1 MEWDGFRLSLTSEG
15 LVELQWIGAGV
26 LEARPSHCTSA
37 SLRTPSATRPGHEL
51 DFRFRFPGGATGTK
65 SVWVRVDVPLPMV
78 DQVGR
83 LMAVLWRDY
92 SVPDLPE
99 ETGPA
104 AEARGAGA
112 GAPVPA
118 AAAVAAAAS
127 APAVVEPADPA
138 PGAAAETAELERVPK
153 GSVEWILSPAGERS
167 EELFADVME
176 RLASSDR

>member
-15 LVELQWIGAGV
+15 LLELHWIGAGV
-26 LEARPSHCTSA
+26 LEARPSHCASA
-37 SLRTPSATRPGHEL
+37 SLRTPSATRPCHEL

-65 SVWVRVDVPLPMV
+65 SVSVRVDVPLPLV
-78 DQVGR
+78 DLVGQF
-83 LMAVLWRDY
+83 MAVLWRDH

-104 AEARGAGA
+104 AEVRGAGA
-112 GAPVPA
+112 AAPVPA
-118 AAAVAAAAS
+118 SVAAAPPS
-127 APAVVEPADPA
+127 PAEAEAADPA
-138 PGAAAETAELERVPK
+138 PGAAEPAELERVPE